1 MVLASKLGFCKNCMN
16 LSVANA
22 MQNSGMATAMGLW
35 NEVVF
40 VALQLRNCP
49 IAQRANHVFGLKC
62 DEMTTFSLNLFF
74 LNAPSHD
81 KTIA

>member
-1 MVLASKLGFCKNCMN
+1 MN
-16 LSVANA
+16 LPMANA
-22 MQNSGMATAMGLW
+22 VQYGSNATAMGLR

-40 VALQLRNCP
+40 IALQLGYCS
-49 IAQRANHVFGLKC
+49 IAERANHIFGL
-62 DEMTTFSLNLFF
+62 ERYEITLLNQNLFF

>member
-1 MVLASKLGFCKNCMN
+1 MY

-22 MQNSGMATAMGLW
+22 VQDSSKATAMGFG

-49 IAQRANHVFGLKC
+49 IAQWAN
-62 DEMTTFSLNLFF
+62 DLFR
-74 LNAPSHD
+74 L
-81 KTIA
+81 

>member
-1 MVLASKLGFCKNCMN
+1 
-16 LSVANA
+16 
-22 MQNSGMATAMGLW
+22 MATAMGFG
-35 NEVVF
+35 NEMVF

-49 IAQRANHVFGLKC
+49 IAQWANHFFWPRRN
-62 DEMTTFSLNLFF
+62 EITTFSLNLFF